1 MVNGNYAIAAGLS
14 LSSALK
20 LEELDENIKNLVA
33 VKTEDL
39 DKPFVQDIKQVIE
52 SPEFLAA
59 VDDPKHVFKDFQ
71 KPEWLKE
78 KAAKAKTRK

>member
-1 MVNGNYAIAAGLS
+1 MVNGNYAISAGLS

-33 VKTEDL
+33 VKSDDL
-39 DKPFVQDIKQVIE
+39 NKPFVQDIRQVIE

-59 VDDPKHVFKDFQ
+59 IDDPKHIFKEFQ
-71 KPEWLKE
+71 KPDWLK
-78 KAAKAKTRK
+78 AKVQTKGRK